1 METSIYSALSGAV
14 ALDRRL
20 STIANNVAN
29 AASPGFRAESVNF
42 QDIVSRVPQLPSH
55 FSSAGEAHVSDESGA
70 LTRTGNPLDVAVQ
83 GTGFMAIETAG
94 GTAYTRDGRLQMLST
109 GDLVTLTSHP
119 VLDAGGAPLIAD
131 PAGGPVAIARDGML
145 TQNGKQIGAIGLFD
159 VDLSSGYGR
168 YENSGFVA
176 KRPGTPILSFTAD
189 GFAQGFV
196 EEANVNPIREMTSLI
211 TVSRLF
217 ESLNQAMEQQR
228 ASESSA
234 IQTLGAKA

>member
-14 ALDRRL
+14 ALDRRMA
-20 STIANNVAN
+20 TIANNVAN
-29 AASPGFRAESVNF
+29 ASSIGFRAESVQF
-42 QDIVSRVPQLPSH
+42 EDVVSRVPLLPAH
-55 FSSAGEAHVSDESGA
+55 FSSTGESHVSAEAGA

-83 GTGFMAIETAG
+83 GKGFMSVMTPA

-109 GDLVTLTSHP
+109 GDLVTLTGHP
-119 VLDAGGAPLIAD
+119 VLDAGGAPVIAN
-131 PAGGPVAIARDGML
+131 PAGGPVTIARDGML
-145 TQNGKQIGAIGLFD
+145 AQNGKQIGAIGLFD
-159 VDLSSGYGR
+159 VDLSSGYQR
-168 YENSGFVA
+168 YENSGFIA
-176 KRPGTPILSFTAD
+176 KQPGTPILSFTAD
-189 GFAQGFV
+189 GFVQGFV

-217 ESLNQAMEQQR
+217 EGLNQAMEQQR